1 MDAAGALVYWYL
13 YNGRNGATGATGA
26 AANSLAYGI
35 LGLRDGVFIRD
46 VVKLQ
51 AI

>member
-1 MDAAGALVYWYL
+1 MEAAGALVYWYL
-13 YNGRNGATGATGA
+13 YNGRNGATGA